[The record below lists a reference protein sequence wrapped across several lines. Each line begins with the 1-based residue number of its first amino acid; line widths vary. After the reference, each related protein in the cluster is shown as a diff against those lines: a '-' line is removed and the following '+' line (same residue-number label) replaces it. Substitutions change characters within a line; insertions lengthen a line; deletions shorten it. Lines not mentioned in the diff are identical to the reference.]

1 MIKVAI
7 TNADTTMGGTLIR
20 LLLNHPDVELV
31 AAVAPMRPGQPV
43 AEIHPGLTGDTSL
56 RFTADGAGVDA
67 DVLFLV
73 GNAATDVP
81 TGPETHIIDT
91 TGTHSGEDDYIQG
104 IPELERKRMVRGG
117 RHVALPPA
125 AAVPVTLSLLPLARN
140 LLLHGTVRLVT
151 DADIF
156 GERETAGTIEALSQ
170 LQNSLDLAF
179 DTQIIKS
186 AGRRALHSAVTVAC
200 NLDDE
205 HIKEVFDKYYD
216 DHNFVFRTETKP
228 SDAEVINTNKCLL
241 YVDTDRPDFVTVHA
255 VIDPE
260 IKGGAGNAIHAMNL
274 LEGLHE
280 RIGLQLTPLGPVM
293 P

>member
-31 AAVAPMRPGQPV
+31 AAIAPMRQGHPV
-43 AEIHPGLTGDTSL
+43 DEIHPGLTGDTGL
-56 RFTADGAGVDA
+56 CFTADGADVDA

-73 GNAATDVP
+73 GNAATDIP

-125 AAVPVTLSLLPLARN
+125 AAVPVTLSLLPLAKN
-140 LLLHGTVRLVT
+140 LLLHGTVRLLT

-156 GERETAGTIEALSQ
+156 GERETAATIDALSL
-170 LQNSLDLAF
+170 LQNSLDIAF
-179 DTQIIKS
+179 DTQIAKPS
-186 AGRRALHSAVTVAC
+186 CRRAMHSAVTVAC
-200 NLDDE
+200 NLDDM
-205 HIKEVFDKYYD
+205 HIKEVFDEYYD

-241 YVDTDRPDFVTVHA
+241 YADTDTPGFVTVHA

-274 LEGLHE
+274 LQGLHE
-280 RIGLQLTPLGPVM
+280 RTGLQLTPLGPVM